1 MQTAYWVA
9 AGLRNR
15 SKSGSRLSISCTWPR
30 RAPWARAFP
39 RGRCAL
45 LDPESDRMGRRDRR
59 RGRPTRTVPA
69 QPGPGPLGP
78 SESLQPF
85 RVGQRAGGGGAAC
98 RGPVAHRPGSLG
110 GADPSRS
117 RAGDRGRS
125 ARASPRGA
133 LVRPRRTAA
142 TVTRI
147 WSGPSSESKRR
158 HSARA
163 GGRGAP
169 GAGQIRFAGR
179 ASGRLAAAHP
189 GGAVQG
195 QQARDEVEEAAHL
208 RPAGPRRRRRGS
220 AASRRVP

>member
-1 MQTAYWVA
+1 MRAAGSGVGPDGPQGPAAGPTDSDCPGTTGTGARGAVRVA
-9 AGLRNR
+9 AAVQ
-15 SKSGSRLSISCTWPR
+15 SR
-30 RAPWARAFP
+30 
-39 RGRCAL
+39 
-45 LDPESDRMGRRDRR
+45 PEGRRRR
-59 RGRPTRTVPA
+59 SGLPRARGAPT
-69 QPGPGPLGP
+69 G
-78 SESLQPF
+78 
-85 RVGQRAGGGGAAC
+85 
-98 RGPVAHRPGSLG
+98 GSLG
-110 GADPSRS
+110 GANPSRS